1 MKILYAERMRSAFVC
16 YARGM
21 DHAHIRTYFLI
32 IVTTLLTVLA
42 VYMLRPFLATVGLA
56 AVFAVIFSPI
66 SRWLEKRMHR
76 VAAAL
81 LTLLIA
87 IACFALPLV
96 FLGIQFFREAHS
108 VYSLLSEP
116 GSIAHT
122 QQALVSVGDKLNPTI
137 PGARAYFTELSMHL
151 NDYVHQAADV
161 GIAYVGTFF
170 TRTFSFLLQLVVFLM
185 TLYYL
190 LKEGPRL
197 KRGIEKF
204 SPLSVKETA
213 DIFDR
218 MVRTISSV
226 LRGALLISLIQ
237 GVLTAIGFTIFG
249 VSNSVLWGTVAF
261 LAALLPGIGVAIV
274 FVPAVL
280 YLAVIGHIGGGIGL
294 ALYGIIV
301 IGTVDNLLRPYI
313 LGSRSSI
320 HPLLVLLSVF
330 GGLALFGPA
339 GLFLGPLVISLL
351 LGLLSIYSPGGR
363 SEASGA

>member
-1 MKILYAERMRSAFVC
+1 MRSAFVC

-32 IVTTLLTVLA
+32 TVTTLLTVLTL
-42 VYMLRPFLATVGLA
+42 YMLRPFLATVGLA

-66 SRWLEKRMHR
+66 SRKLEKHIHR
-76 VAAAL
+76 VPAAL

-96 FLGIQFFREAHS
+96 FLGMQFFREANNL
-108 VYSLLSEP
+108 YSLFSQP
-116 GSIAHT
+116 GSIAHA
-122 QQALVSVGDKLNPTI
+122 QQALASIGDKLNPAI
-137 PGARAYFTELSMHL
+137 PGARAYFDDLSTHL
-151 NDYVHQAADV
+151 NDYVHQASAL

-204 SPLSVKETA
+204 SPLSASETA
-213 DIFDR
+213 EIFDR
-218 MVRTISSV
+218 LVRTISSV
-226 LRGALLISLIQ
+226 MRGALLISLLQ
-237 GVLTAIGFTIFG
+237 GILTALGFAIFG
-249 VSNSVLWGTVAF
+249 ISNSVLWGTIAF

-274 FVPAVL
+274 FIPAVG
-280 YLAVIGHIGGGIGL
+280 YLLVIGHLGAGIGL
-294 ALYGIIV
+294 ALFGIIV
-301 IGTVDNLLRPYI
+301 IGAVDNLLRPYV

-320 HPLLVLLSVF
+320 HPLLILLSVF
-330 GGLALFGPA
+330 GGLAFFGPA

-351 LGLLSIYSPGGR
+351 LGLLSIYAPGGR
-363 SEASGA
+363 NEASAA

>member
-1 MKILYAERMRSAFVC
+1 MRSAFVC
-16 YARGM
+16 YARYM

-32 IVTTLLTVLA
+32 IVTTLLTVLT
-42 VYMLRPFLATVGLA
+42 VYMLLPFLATIGLA

-66 SRWLEKRMHR
+66 NRRFEASMPRM
-76 VAAAL
+76 AAAL

-96 FLGIQFFREAHS
+96 FLGVQFFREAHN
-108 VYSLLSEP
+108 VYFLLSQP
-116 GSIAHT
+116 DSISHA
-122 QQALVSVGDKLNPTI
+122 QQALVSIGNKLDPTI
-137 PGARAYFTELSMHL
+137 PGARAYLDTLSTHL
-151 NDYVHQAADV
+151 NEYVHQAAEF
-161 GIAYVGTFF
+161 GLGYVGTFF
-170 TRTFSFLLQLVVFLM
+170 TRTFSFLLQLIVFLM

-204 SPLSVKETA
+204 SPLSSSETA
-213 DIFDR
+213 EIFDR

-226 LRGALLISLIQ
+226 MRGALLISLLQ
-237 GVLTAIGFTIFG
+237 GVLTAIGFAIFG
-249 VSNSVLWGTVAF
+249 ISNSVLWGTIAV

-274 FVPAVL
+274 FIPAVL
-280 YLAVIGHIGGGIGL
+280 YLLAIGHLGAGIGL
-294 ALYGIIV
+294 ALFGIIV
-301 IGTVDNLLRPYI
+301 IGAVDNLLRPYV

-330 GGLALFGPA
+330 GGLAFFGPA

-351 LGLLSIYSPGGR
+351 LGLLSIYAPGGR
-363 SEASGA
+363 SGASGA

>member
-1 MKILYAERMRSAFVC
+1 
-16 YARGM
+16 M

-42 VYMLRPFLATVGLA
+42 VYMLLPFLATVGLA

-66 SRWLEKRMHR
+66 SRKLEQRMPPM
-76 VAAAL
+76 AAAL

-87 IACFALPLV
+87 LACFALPLV
-96 FLGIQFFREAHS
+96 FLGIQFFREAHNIYALFS
-108 VYSLLSEP
+108 QP
-116 GSIAHT
+116 GSITHA
-122 QQALVSVGDKLNPTI
+122 QQALISIGNKLNPTI
-137 PGARAYFTELSMHL
+137 PGAGAYFTELSARL
-151 NDYVHQAADV
+151 NEYVHQGADI
-161 GIAYVGTFF
+161 GLSYVGAIF
-170 TRTFSFLLQLVVFLM
+170 TRTFSFLLQIIIFLM

-197 KRGIEKF
+197 KRSIERF
-204 SPLSVKETA
+204 SPLSASETA

-226 LRGALLISLIQ
+226 LRGALLISLLQ
-237 GVLTAIGFTIFG
+237 GILTAIGFAIFG
-249 VSNSVLWGTVAF
+249 ISNSVLWGAVAV

-274 FVPAVL
+274 FIPAVL
-280 YLAVIGHIGGGIGL
+280 YLSVIGHIGAAIGL

-301 IGTVDNLLRPYI
+301 IGTVDNLLRPYV

-330 GGLALFGPA
+330 GGLAFFGPA

-351 LGLLSIYSPGGR
+351 LGLLSIYAPGGTNG
-363 SEASGA
+363 ASGA